1 VFELGKNYVCQKS
14 VPTAEQATPSCDF
27 KSGKVILQQ
36 TVEPEQISKL
46 LATGKTDLLDK
57 FVSMRTRRPFKAFLA
72 WDKDAGKVSFEFEP
86 SKYPARKTAA
96 KSAGKSAGTEA
107 LTAASKAVAQAVGK
121 TAAKT
126 TAKKVVKPAA
136 KKAASKAP
144 RKTSTAAGKQP
155 SAALAGVIGS
165 APVSRP
171 EAIKKMWEYIKA
183 KGLQDAA
190 DKRAINAD
198 SALLEVF
205 GKPQINMF
213 ELAGLLG
220 KHLA

>member
-1 VFELGKNYVCQKS
+1 
-14 VPTAEQATPSCDF
+14 
-27 KSGKVILQQ
+27 
-36 TVEPEQISKL
+36 
-46 LATGKTDLLDK
+46 
-57 FVSMRTRRPFKAFLA
+57 
-72 WDKDAGKVSFEFEP
+72 
-86 SKYPARKTAA
+86 
-96 KSAGKSAGTEA
+96 

-126 TAKKVVKPAA
+126 TAKKVGKATAKTAAKPAA
-136 KKAASKAP
+136 KKAAAKAP
-144 RKTSTAAGKQP
+144 RKTSSAAGKQP